1 MGRVPGLS
9 GRHQVVLDV
18 LAVARHRVVRVEGVT
33 DAGPPPLVLKRLE
46 PSRRLSLA
54 INYRTDDARSFGPAL
69 VVQHPSG
76 V

>member
-1 MGRVPGLS
+1 LS
-9 GRHQVVLDV
+9 GRRQVVLDV
-18 LAVARHRVVRVEGVT
+18 LAVARHRVVRVEGAT
-33 DAGPPPLVLKRLE
+33 DACPPLLVLKRLE
-46 PSRRLSLA
+46 PSKKLRLP